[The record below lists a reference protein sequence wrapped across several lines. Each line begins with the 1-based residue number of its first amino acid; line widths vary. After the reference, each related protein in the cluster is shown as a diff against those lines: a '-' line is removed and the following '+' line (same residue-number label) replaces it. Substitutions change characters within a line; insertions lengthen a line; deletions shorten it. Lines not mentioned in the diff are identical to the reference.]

1 MNKLYNVNKKKSQNF
16 DAFIKEYNNVI
27 FKVCYS
33 YTDNREDFEDYYQEV
48 CYQLWRSID
57 SFKGDS
63 KLSSWVYRVALNVC
77 FLQLKRK
84 KRNIKTSNF
93 EYIDIVDNN
102 SNDKEESIQLLYASI
117 RELLPAERA
126 LIILFLEDKSYKE
139 MAEILGIT
147 VTNIGARI
155 NRTKNKLKKIIALKA
170 D

>member
-1 MNKLYNVNKKKSQNF
+1 LTKKSRDFNV
-16 DAFIKEYNNVI
+16 FIQEYASVI
-27 FKVCYS
+27 YKVCHS
-33 YTDNREDFEDYYQEV
+33 YTNNREDFEDYYQEI

-57 SFKGDS
+57 SFKGNS
-63 KLSSWVYRVALNVC
+63 KLSTWVYRVALNVC

-84 KRNIKTSNF
+84 KRLIETSELEFLDVPENNTQNTEENIR
-93 EYIDIVDNN
+93 
-102 SNDKEESIQLLYASI
+102 LLYSCI

-155 NRTKNKLKKIIALKA
+155 NRTKNKLKKIMTAKNKEL
-170 D
+170 

>member
-63 KLSSWVYRVALNVC
+63 KLSSWVYRVA
-77 FLQLKRK
+77 
-84 KRNIKTSNF
+84 
-93 EYIDIVDNN
+93 
-102 SNDKEESIQLLYASI
+102 
-117 RELLPAERA
+117 
-126 LIILFLEDKSYKE
+126 
-139 MAEILGIT
+139 
-147 VTNIGARI
+147 
-155 NRTKNKLKKIIALKA
+155 
-170 D
+170 